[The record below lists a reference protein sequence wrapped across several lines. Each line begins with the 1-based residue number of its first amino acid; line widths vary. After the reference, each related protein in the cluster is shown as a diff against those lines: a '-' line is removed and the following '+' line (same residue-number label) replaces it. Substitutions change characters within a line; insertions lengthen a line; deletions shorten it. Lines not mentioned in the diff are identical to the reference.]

1 VYLLN
6 RCPTNVVWNMTPF
19 EAWSGR
25 KPSMNYL
32 NFFGCACYAQVPKEK
47 RTKLEE
53 ASERCIFIG
62 YSFMSKGYR
71 LYNSKTKK
79 VIISRDVVFDEKA
92 FWNWRND
99 KVEEKT
105 VPTVNLKQS
114 SASSENRQQIPSTP
128 SSPGSSSSSPSS
140 TPIKMRSLSDIYT
153 KCNYCFVEPTN
164 FEEAIKEDAWR
175 KTMQE
180 EIDDALKKYRTWEL
194 VKKPKYKEA
203 IRVKW
208 VYKVKHNPNSSIQ
221 KNKAR
226 LVAKGYSQQPVV
238 DYEKT
243 FAPMDVWLHSNR
255 YTIGCEWKVKERRWW
270 KKGRC

>member
-1 VYLLN
+1 
-6 RCPTNVVWNMTPF
+6 
-19 EAWSGR
+19 
-25 KPSMNYL
+25 
-32 NFFGCACYAQVPKEK
+32 
-47 RTKLEE
+47 
-53 ASERCIFIG
+53 
-62 YSFMSKGYR
+62 MSKGYR

-255 YTIGCEWKVKERRWW
+255 YTIGCE
-270 KKGRC
+270 